1 MVAAFRAAP
10 FRVQAQFRMV
20 RIMANASDEDR
31 TGDLLIQEVDEDLR
45 REQYVKLWRRYG
57 GWVIVGAVALVVG
70 VAGWQ
75 GWQAWQAHQREEAA
89 KHYAAAIAL
98 LDSGKT
104 KDAEDALAKI
114 SGGDRG
120 FAALAGMRRA
130 ELLVKNGDTKG
141 AMAAYETLADGDL
154 PKELRDLATVK
165 EGLLALNAPG
175 DTGPAEARVGAV
187 AVSGNPWY
195 YQATELIALFAHR
208 KGDDKH
214 AVEIFKQLADDP
226 QAPAG
231 VRGRAAEM
239 LAALGPTPPVAAE
252 PGKAPAPAS
261 QDKK

>member
-1 MVAAFRAAP
+1 
-10 FRVQAQFRMV
+10 
-20 RIMANASDEDR
+20 MANASDEDR

-45 REQYVKLWRRYG
+45 HEQYVKLWRRYG
-57 GWVIVGAVALVVG
+57 GWVIVGAVALVAG

-75 GWQAWQAHQREEAA
+75 GWQAWQANQREAA
-89 KHYAAAIAL
+89 ARHYAAAIAL

-114 SGGDRG
+114 AGGDRG
-120 FAALAGMRRA
+120 FAALAGMREA

-141 AMAAYETLADGDL
+141 AMAAYAKLAEGDL
-154 PKELRDLATVK
+154 PKELRDLAIIK
-165 EGLLALNAPG
+165 EGLLALNTPG
-175 DTGPAEARVGAV
+175 DTGAVEAQLGAV
-187 AVSGNPWY
+187 AAPGNPWY
-195 YQATELIALFAHR
+195 YQATELTALFDHK

-231 VRGRAAEM
+231 VRARAAEM
-239 LAALGPTPPVAAE
+239 LAALGPAAPAAAE
-252 PGKAPAPAS
+252 PGKAPPPAS